1 MLDGD
6 GSRKSSFKCAARLR
20 SDTLLAPACADVF
33 RRPAFTLLELLVVIA
48 IITIVVGLTLAGVQ
62 RVRESAARLQ
72 CQNRVKQIALALHQH
87 HDAHGT
93 LPPGHR
99 SWGRGLTPGPDAGG
113 LRMPFSGWPL
123 AILPFLEQQAL
134 LDQARTA
141 YRFVPLPFINPPHIG
156 LSTVVQ
162 SYICPSDYRIVTAQV
177 SQRTRTLAAFNS
189 YLGVSGTNTAAKDG
203 VLFQDSR
210 TTLLDVTDGT
220 TSTLLIGERPPSA
233 DFQFGWW
240 YAGVGQ
246 RFTGSGDMILGVR
259 EPNLQPIVS
268 GSKCGPGNYPF
279 RAAEGFDD
287 PCGMFHFWS
296 PHPGGANFAFCDGSV
311 RFLAYSA
318 DSIMPALATRA
329 GGEAVQ
335 IPD

>member
-1 MLDGD
+1 M
-6 GSRKSSFKCAARLR
+6 
-20 SDTLLAPACADVF
+20 TACRDINKDRF
-33 RRPAFTLLELLVVIA
+33 AFTLLELLVIIA
-48 IITIVVGLTLAGVQ
+48 IIGILAGLTLAGVQ

-87 HDAHGT
+87 HEAHAA

-99 SWGRGLTPGPDAGG
+99 SWGRGITPGTDAGG

-123 AILPFLEQQAL
+123 SILPFIEQL
-134 LDQARTA
+134 TLYDQARTA
-141 YRFVPLPFINPPHIG
+141 YRFVPLPFVNPPHTG

-162 SYICPSDYRIVTAQV
+162 SYICPSDFRIVTPQV
-177 SQRTRTLAAFNS
+177 SQRTHTLAAFTS
-189 YLGVSGTNTAAKDG
+189 YLGVSGTNTPAKDG

-210 TTLLDVTDGT
+210 IRLLDVTDGT
-220 TSTLLIGERPPSA
+220 TNTLLIGERPPSA

-246 RFTGSGDMILGVR
+246 RFTGSADLILGVR
-259 EPNLQPIVS
+259 EPNWQPIVS

-279 RAAEGFDD
+279 MPADGFDD

-311 RFLAYSA
+311 RFLSYSA
-318 DSIMPALATRA
+318 NPVMPALATRA
-329 GGEAVQ
+329 GGEAVSV
-335 IPD
+335 PE